1 LGREWQTG
9 TIQLD
14 YNLPERFALEY
25 IGVDGKKHRPVMI
38 HRAPFGSFER
48 FVGVIIEHFGG
59 AFPLWLSPA
68 QIKIIPISEKFAP
81 YAKKLFD
88 ALMDAEVRV
97 KLDDRNETLGS
108 RIRDAQK
115 EKIPYTL
122 VVGAKEEES
131 KSVAV
136 RPRVGN
142 QEVMPF
148 DKFLEKAL
156 KEIKDKA

>member
-1 LGREWQTG
+1 
-9 TIQLD
+9 
-14 YNLPERFALEY
+14 
-25 IGVDGKKHRPVMI
+25 
-38 HRAPFGSFER
+38 
-48 FVGVIIEHFGG
+48 
-59 AFPLWLSPA
+59 LWLSPA